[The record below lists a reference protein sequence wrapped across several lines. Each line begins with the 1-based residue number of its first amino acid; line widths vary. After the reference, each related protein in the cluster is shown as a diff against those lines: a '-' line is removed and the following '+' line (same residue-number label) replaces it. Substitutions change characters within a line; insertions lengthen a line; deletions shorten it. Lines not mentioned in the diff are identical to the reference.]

1 MKATR
6 VDEKITSWIDKYCQA
21 IVFALLLFI
30 SFLIRFLLRDGI
42 SGDAQSKLICWYEE
56 IRSNGGL
63 RALSAQVGD
72 YNMFYQFILALVT
85 YLPIQPIYAI
95 KLSSIVFDY
104 LLAFAAD
111 LFVRELT
118 ENREYGRWAFLIVVL
133 SPLVFINS
141 AWWAQCDAMYASLC
155 VLSLVYLV
163 KAKYTTSF
171 LLYGFSFAF
180 KLQGI
185 FLFPLFLFLYVY
197 QKRYSVL
204 NFLLIPFMTAISAL
218 PCVIA
223 GRGKK
228 SVIRVITFYFW
239 ESGIW
244 RKMYLNY
251 PGFWALMG
259 TNSEEFFNIFHTAAI
274 CLTVALLATFM
285 YYWKKKSVQLTK
297 VNILYMAF
305 LLSYTC
311 VYFLPAMH
319 ERYNFIA
326 EILGIVI
333 LFIIPKTIVLLIPL
347 NLISIATYGS
357 YLLTGGSSTHLQI
370 LSVINGAVLL
380 GYLLL
385 LQKKMTGN
393 HEAWLLK

>member
-1 MKATR
+1 M
-6 VDEKITSWIDKYCQA
+6 
-21 IVFALLLFI
+21 I
-30 SFLIRFLLRDGI
+30 SIAKPLSSPYYYFFRFLFASCDGI

-56 IRSNGGL
+56 IRSNGGF

-185 FLFPLFLFLYVY
+185 FLLPLFLFLYVY

>member
-1 MKATR
+1 M
-6 VDEKITSWIDKYCQA
+6 
-21 IVFALLLFI
+21 I
-30 SFLIRFLLRDGI
+30 SIAKPLSSPYYYFFRFLFASCDGI

-185 FLFPLFLFLYVY
+185 FLLPLFLFLYVY

>member
-1 MKATR
+1 
-6 VDEKITSWIDKYCQA
+6 
-21 IVFALLLFI
+21 
-30 SFLIRFLLRDGI
+30 
-42 SGDAQSKLICWYEE
+42 
-56 IRSNGGL
+56 
-63 RALSAQVGD
+63 
-72 YNMFYQFILALVT
+72 
-85 YLPIQPIYAI
+85 
-95 KLSSIVFDY
+95 
-104 LLAFAAD
+104 
-111 LFVRELT
+111 
-118 ENREYGRWAFLIVVL
+118 
-133 SPLVFINS
+133 
-141 AWWAQCDAMYASLC
+141 
-155 VLSLVYLV
+155 
-163 KAKYTTSF
+163 
-171 LLYGFSFAF
+171 
-180 KLQGI
+180 
-185 FLFPLFLFLYVY
+185 
-197 QKRYSVL
+197 
-204 NFLLIPFMTAISAL
+204 
-218 PCVIA
+218 
-223 GRGKK
+223 
-228 SVIRVITFYFW
+228 
-239 ESGIW
+239 
-244 RKMYLNY
+244 
-251 PGFWALMG
+251 MG

-357 YLLTGGSSTHLQI
+357 YLLTGGSSTHLQL

-380 GYLLL
+380 GYLLF

>member
-1 MKATR
+1 M
-6 VDEKITSWIDKYCQA
+6 
-21 IVFALLLFI
+21 I
-30 SFLIRFLLRDGI
+30 SIAKPLSSPYYYFFRFLFASCDGI

-56 IRSNGGL
+56 NRSNGGL

-185 FLFPLFLFLYVY
+185 FLLPLFLFLYVY

-357 YLLTGGSSTHLQI
+357 YLLTGGSSTHLQL

>member
-1 MKATR
+1 M
-6 VDEKITSWIDKYCQA
+6 
-21 IVFALLLFI
+21 VFL
-30 SFLIRFLLRDGI
+30 
-42 SGDAQSKLICWYEE
+42 GDAQTYLLCWYEE
-56 IRSNGGL
+56 IRSNGGF

-118 ENREYGRWAFLIVVL
+118 GNREYGRWAFLVVVL

-141 AWWAQCDAMYASLC
+141 AWWGQCDAMYASLC
-155 VLSLVYLV
+155 VLSLVYLAR
-163 KAKYTTSF
+163 AKYTTSF

-185 FLFPLFLFLYVY
+185 FLLPLFLFLYVY
-197 QKRYSVL
+197 QKRYSIL

-333 LFIIPKTIVLLIPL
+333 LFLIPKTLVLLIPL

-357 YLLTGGSSTHLQI
+357 YLLTGESSTHLQL

-380 GYLLL
+380 GYVWIIQRKITL
-385 LQKKMTGN
+385 
-393 HEAWLLK
+393 ESS

>member
-1 MKATR
+1 M
-6 VDEKITSWIDKYCQA
+6 
-21 IVFALLLFI
+21 I
-30 SFLIRFLLRDGI
+30 SIAKPLSSPYYYFFRFLFASCDGI

-56 IRSNGGL
+56 NRSNGGL

-185 FLFPLFLFLYVY
+185 FLLPLFLFLYVY

>member
-1 MKATR
+1 M
-6 VDEKITSWIDKYCQA
+6 
-21 IVFALLLFI
+21 I
-30 SFLIRFLLRDGI
+30 SIAKPLSSPYYYFFRFLFASCDGI

>member
-1 MKATR
+1 M
-6 VDEKITSWIDKYCQA
+6 
-21 IVFALLLFI
+21 VFL
-30 SFLIRFLLRDGI
+30 
-42 SGDAQSKLICWYEE
+42 GDAQTYLLCWYEE
-56 IRSNGGL
+56 IRSNGGF

-118 ENREYGRWAFLIVVL
+118 GNREYGRWAFLVVVL

-141 AWWAQCDAMYASLC
+141 AWWGQCDAMYASLC
-155 VLSLVYLV
+155 VLSLVYLAR
-163 KAKYTTSF
+163 AKYTTSF
-171 LLYGFSFAF
+171 LLYGFSFVF

-185 FLFPLFLFLYVY
+185 FLLPLFLFLYVY

>member
-1 MKATR
+1 M
-6 VDEKITSWIDKYCQA
+6 
-21 IVFALLLFI
+21 I
-30 SFLIRFLLRDGI
+30 SIAKPLSSPYYYFFRFLFASCDGI

-185 FLFPLFLFLYVY
+185 FLLPLFLFLYVY

-326 EILGIVI
+326 EIC
-333 LFIIPKTIVLLIPL
+333 
-347 NLISIATYGS
+347 
-357 YLLTGGSSTHLQI
+357 
-370 LSVINGAVLL
+370 
-380 GYLLL
+380 
-385 LQKKMTGN
+385 
-393 HEAWLLK
+393 